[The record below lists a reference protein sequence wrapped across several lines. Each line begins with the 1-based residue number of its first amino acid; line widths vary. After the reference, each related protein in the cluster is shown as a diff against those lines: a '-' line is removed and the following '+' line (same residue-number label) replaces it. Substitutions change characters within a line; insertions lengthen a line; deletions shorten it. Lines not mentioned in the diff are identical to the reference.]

1 MSSDRS
7 RMIWKKYFSTPLP
20 YQTVPI
26 STVGLVEMWSML
38 LGCIT

>member
-1 MSSDRS
+1 MSFDSS
-7 RMIWKKYFSTPLP
+7 RMIWKKLVSTPLP

-26 STVGLVEMWSML
+26 STVGLVDMWSKL